1 MSYAE
6 RHTVSVTTDASGDA
20 TAYSPVITGRIV
32 SIAYAKTDFADTV
45 DFTITAEATGQG
57 IWTESN
63 VTASKTVAPMQ
74 PAYSQAGAALLYASG
89 GTAVT
94 TPIFV
99 ASDRVKIVV
108 ASGGDTKTGTFTVT
122 VA

>member
-20 TAYSPVITGRIV
+20 TDYSPVITGRIV
-32 SIAYAKTDFADTV
+32 SIAYAKTDFEDTA
-45 DFTITAEATGQG
+45 DFTITAEATTQG
-57 IWTESN
+57 LWTEAN

-94 TPIFV
+94 VPIFV